1 MLDVNDN
8 ILPTSNDLGLE
19 IANKNYCDS
28 RTINPVIST
37 LRVIKYYAMGNKF
50 HFIALFLLSI
60 SITVNAQFIKKEWI
74 GKGIKPL
81 TQFSIVS
88 LNNKWGLIDDS
99 SKIVLPFFYDSIN
112 YQYVFEFKIY
122 KAGKV
127 GVAYQFGITEDTIT
141 SRTIQ
146 VLKVIDPIFDSIKTK
161 DGFTIAFSNGLMAIY
176 CFDGSLLFP
185 IAKKSKVCS
194 INPSYRYNF
203 PDREKDR
210 IKRLHKRNP
219 LYANYLER
227 LIFYKNQFYRLNTD
241 MYPELSKPIT
251 VSKVKLTSYFKKQ
264 IKKQHLLECSD

>member
-1 MLDVNDN
+1 MFN
-8 ILPTSNDLGLE
+8 I
-19 IANKNYCDS
+19 K
-28 RTINPVIST
+28 IST
-37 LRVIKYYAMGNKF
+37 RCVLAF
-50 HFIALFLLSI
+50 LFYFSVTL
-60 SITVNAQFIKKEWI
+60 TVNAQYIKKKWS
-74 GKGIKPL
+74 GKGIKDPS
-81 TQFSIVS
+81 QFTIAS
-88 LNNKWGLIDDS
+88 LNNKWGLIDDNN
-99 SKIVLPFFYDSIN
+99 KIILPFIYDSIN
-112 YQYVFEFKIY
+112 YHYVFEFKIY
-122 KAGKV
+122 KSGKV
-127 GVAYQFGITEDTIT
+127 GVAYQFGITEDTIN
-141 SRTIQ
+141 SRYIE
-146 VLKVIDPIFDSIKTK
+146 VLKVIPAIFDSVKIKH
-161 DGFTIAFSNGLMAIY
+161 GFTLTYSNSLMGIY

-251 VSKVKLTSYFKKQ
+251 VSKVKLTKYFKKQ